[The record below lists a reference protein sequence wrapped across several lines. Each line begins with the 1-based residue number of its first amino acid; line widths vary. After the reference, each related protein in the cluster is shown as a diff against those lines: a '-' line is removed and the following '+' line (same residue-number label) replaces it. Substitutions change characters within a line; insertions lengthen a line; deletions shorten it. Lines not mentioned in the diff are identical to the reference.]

1 MTKSSLRAERCGV
14 QEGGRA
20 GAAGGREGGSGR
32 AGGRGIAEGGA
43 RKSEGCECY

>member
-20 GAAGGREGGSGR
+20 GGRDWTRGRGREDGV
-32 AGGRGIAEGGA
+32 IAEGGVHE
-43 RKSEGCECY
+43 KSEGCECY